1 METCY
6 WHLIEKRFCYDESI
20 ALYEEPPEKDEKNNN
35 MFDNMAFYDSVA
47 IIAGRAIVTIDP
59 LPEKPKEEPIVQQP
73 RRIRWWEGDD
83 DDDERNMPSKE
94 NHIPQIT
101 QEKSNS
107 ASVSC
112 ETLLDSR
119 NLLNLSV
126 DSVTSKDSP
135 EEKPKREQR
144 SPSISKLGRAQT
156 LAVIDDEI
164 KMRKKSLRERRMSRS
179 QTFNFNTSS
188 ELPLIRQLSMPKF
201 YLETPEA
208 DQIESAIV
216 KTPSTALS
224 PVQPH
229 IRFNFDLRSVV
240 QMEKE
245 KDYSKSQ
252 TQVPVHGEIER
263 SSRLA
268 QIRGK
273 LNPLK
278 IKRQPSVNA
287 GPNAIIHM

>member
-1 METCY
+1 
-6 WHLIEKRFCYDESI
+6 
-20 ALYEEPPEKDEKNNN
+20 

-47 IIAGRAIVTIDP
+47 IIAGRSIVTIDP

-83 DDDERNMPSKE
+83 SENEQSSPIEE
-94 NHIPQIT
+94 NHIPEVIQD
-101 QEKSNS
+101 KS

-156 LAVIDDEI
+156 LAVIDDEV

-179 QTFNFNTSS
+179 QTFTFNTSS

-208 DQIESAIV
+208 DQIESAIA

-229 IRFNFDLRSVV
+229 NRFNFDLRSVV

-245 KDYSKSQ
+245 KDYSKSH
-252 TQVPVHGEIER
+252 THHVPVHGEVER

-268 QIRGK
+268 QIREK

-287 GPNAIIHM
+287 GQNAILHM

>member
-1 METCY
+1 
-6 WHLIEKRFCYDESI
+6 
-20 ALYEEPPEKDEKNNN
+20 
-35 MFDNMAFYDSVA
+35 MFDNQAFYDSVSV
-47 IIAGRAIVTIDP
+47 IAGRAIVTIDP
-59 LPEKPKEEPIVQQP
+59 LPEKPKQEEPIVQQP

-83 DDDERNMPSKE
+83 DTDDASPDTENIPIVIEDKSK
-94 NHIPQIT
+94 
-101 QEKSNS
+101 S

-119 NLLNLSV
+119 NLLNLNV
-126 DSVTSKDSP
+126 DSSVTSKDSP
-135 EEKPKREQR
+135 EEKREPKRDQR

-179 QTFNFNTSS
+179 QTFTFNTSS

-216 KTPSTALS
+216 KTPSSALS
-224 PVQPH
+224 PVQPRN
-229 IRFNFDLRSVV
+229 RFNFDLRSVV

-245 KDYSKSQ
+245 KDYYQ
-252 TQVPVHGEIER
+252 THAPVHGEQER

-268 QIRGK
+268 HIRGK

-278 IKRQPSVNA
+278 IKRQPSVNQ
-287 GPNAIIHM
+287 GPNTILHM

>member
-1 METCY
+1 
-6 WHLIEKRFCYDESI
+6 
-20 ALYEEPPEKDEKNNN
+20 

-47 IIAGRAIVTIDP
+47 IIAGRSIVTIDP
-59 LPEKPKEEPIVQQP
+59 LPEKPKEEEPIVQQP

-83 DDDERNMPSKE
+83 YDDHHDTPSKE
-94 NHIPQIT
+94 SIPVVT
-101 QEKSNS
+101 QEKRNS
-107 ASVSC
+107 VSVSC

-126 DSVTSKDSP
+126 DSVASKDSP
-135 EEKPKREQR
+135 EDKPKREHR

-179 QTFNFNTSS
+179 QTFTFNISS

-208 DQIESAIV
+208 DQIEATIA

-229 IRFNFDLRSVV
+229 SRFDFDLRSVV

-245 KDYSKSQ
+245 KDFSKSQ
-252 TQVPVHGEIER
+252 THVPVHGESER

-278 IKRQPSVNA
+278 IKRQPSMNTS
-287 GPNAIIHM
+287 PNAIIHMWLLD